1 MITNKHYLHIKVSVS
16 YFAFISFYFFCD
28 NLINM
33 EYIQLNPFDT
43 EPMYRQLKSSIKK
56 AILNGVIKHNYLLP
70 SEHQLMQVF
79 EVSSTVVKKAYQ
91 SLEDERLIRRV
102 RGQGTFVDYP
112 IKITINLPLTFA
124 NNINIHFKV
133 HNLMMSSIPS
143 TSPVAAF
150 FASPNK
156 LVKIKR
162 IIYTNDVAT
171 TYQEIFFHNHDRKV
185 MSQYIQNKLS
195 VKDIM
200 FTQIP
205 NYQKGEL
212 VSKHGI
218 KKATAIEATFL
229 DINVGAPL
237 HKIASYVYDESR
249 HLKFLVYT
257 FIRGD
262 IVALRFDKKL

>member
-1 MITNKHYLHIKVSVS
+1 M
-16 YFAFISFYFFCD
+16 D
-28 NLINM
+28 
-33 EYIQLNPFDT
+33 YIQLNPFDT

-56 AILNGVIKHNYLLP
+56 AILGGVIKHDSLLP

-91 SLEDERLIRRV
+91 SLEDEHLIRRV

-112 IKITINLPLTFA
+112 VKIIINLPLTFA
-124 NNINIHFKV
+124 NNANIQFKI
-133 HNLMMSSIPS
+133 HNLMMSSVPS
-143 TSPVAAF
+143 DSPVAEMF
-150 FASPNK
+150 SSPNK

-162 IIYTNDVAT
+162 VIYTNDVLT
-171 TYQEIFFHNHDRKV
+171 TYQEIFFHNQDRRV
-185 MSQYIQNKLS
+185 MTQYIQNKIS
-195 VKDIM
+195 VKEIM

-218 KKATAIEATFL
+218 KKATAIEGTFL
-229 DINVGAPL
+229 NVEVGAPL
-237 HKIASYVYDESR
+237 HKIASYVYDDM
-249 HLKFLVYT
+249 HQLKFVVYT